1 MCTGDFFLLGCS
13 SFYLFSFQTLLVAA
27 TGATL
32 AAAAPQIL
40 TPTGARPIGSVL
52 NAGADYLDATVA
64 ASPAAAADPTLAE
77 TSVASIAALRAVL
90 KDFNSAII
98 PAATTLPGAPTP
110 LALPNAG
117 KAVGDVSIDELAA
130 MVQALTAQLS
140 TDPNANPT
148 GLALLKSGAAALKA
162 VTTKLQVPAEAP
174 VVPVA
179 PVVPAAVAQPAVAY
193 SAYSAYPTAYATYP
207 YTYGNA
213 FIY

>member
-130 MVQALTAQLS
+130 MVQALTAQLVA
-140 TDPNANPT
+140 DPSSNPT
-148 GLALLKSGAAALKA
+148 GVALLKSGAAALRA
-162 VTTKLQVPAEAP
+162 VTAKLQAAPETPA
-174 VVPVA
+174 VPVA
-179 PVVPAAVAQPAVAY
+179 PIVPVAQPAVAY
-193 SAYSAYPTAYATYP
+193 SAYAGYP

-213 FIY
+213 FYY